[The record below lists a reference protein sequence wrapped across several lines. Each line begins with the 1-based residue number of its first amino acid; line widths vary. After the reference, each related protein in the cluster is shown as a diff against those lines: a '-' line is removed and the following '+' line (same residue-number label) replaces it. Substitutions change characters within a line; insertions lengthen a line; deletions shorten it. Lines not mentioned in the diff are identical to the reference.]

1 MSLKE
6 EIRNFVVENF
16 LFGDAGG
23 LTDDSSFI
31 RDGIVDST
39 GILQL
44 VEHLQEQYLITVSD
58 EELTPE
64 NLDSVGR
71 VAAFVAGKRGE
82 SLAGS
87 AG

>member
-1 MSLKE
+1 MF
-6 EIRNFVVENF
+6 FVRE
-16 LFGDAGG
+16 
-23 LTDDSSFI
+23 
-31 RDGIVDST
+31 GIVDST

-44 VEHLQEQYLITVSD
+44 VAHLREHYRITVSG

-71 VAAFVAGKRGE
+71 VAAFVAGKRGDCAAG
-82 SLAGS
+82 AGS